1 MYIYWT
7 CYLRNWAMQY
17 CTYHQ
22 YFLIIF
28 LASKSIVIQAMME
41 EQKFDRKYTIVPIEG
56 MEVFNFVF
64 LKENW
69 TIFRQSKRT
78 LPRWHGMVIQ
88 QPKICSEQKRFLYL
102 YRYNVNRNQMKKKLQ
117 LTLARRFQ
125 LIERGFLLRL
135 KEDNCKSAFD
145 SMNVQ
150 ISFSGSDDD
159 LGGNSDGIE
168 LEGTAEVLH
177 N

>member
-1 MYIYWT
+1 
-7 CYLRNWAMQY
+7 
-17 CTYHQ
+17 
-22 YFLIIF
+22 
-28 LASKSIVIQAMME
+28 
-41 EQKFDRKYTIVPIEG
+41 
-56 MEVFNFVF
+56 
-64 LKENW
+64 
-69 TIFRQSKRT
+69 
-78 LPRWHGMVIQ
+78 
-88 QPKICSEQKRFLYL
+88 
-102 YRYNVNRNQMKKKLQ
+102 MKKKLQ